1 MRKTLLFIGLSMF
14 KLGLSQINEG
24 MVAHFP
30 FDNNLLDISSSSI
43 MATNNG
49 TTFGLDRNGT
59 NNLAI
64 NSNGSSYVSFND
76 NSIKT
81 ALPVSISVWV
91 KISAFDAVLSS
102 PIFNSDSDYNNYW
115 GYMLALTPT
124 GKVYTQ
130 FGAGLG
136 SAGSSNKR
144 GFLTTN
150 SIATGSWHHIVAIIK
165 SSNDMQVYLD
175 CQQWTGAYS
184 GSGSIAIDY
193 STTSSRIG
201 SEAANSTSVNGTY
214 LNGSMDQLA
223 IWGRELTST
232 EISFLC
238 DSFNSLD
245 LEEIDSTPKELVK
258 IFDLMGRETEFKSN
272 TPLILVYSD
281 GTFERVLSVE

>member
-1 MRKTLLFIGLSMF
+1 
-14 KLGLSQINEG
+14 
-24 MVAHFP
+24 
-30 FDNNLLDISSSSI
+30 
-43 MATNNG
+43 
-49 TTFGLDRNGT
+49 
-59 NNLAI
+59 
-64 NSNGSSYVSFND
+64 
-76 NSIKT
+76 
-81 ALPVSISVWV
+81 
-91 KISAFDAVLSS
+91 
-102 PIFNSDSDYNNYW
+102 
-115 GYMLALTPT
+115 MLALTPT

-165 SSNDMQVYLD
+165 SSNDMQVYVD

-184 GSGSIAIDY
+184 GSGSTTIDY

-281 GTFERVLSVE
+281 GTFERVLSIE